1 MKRGEKFK
9 ILLRAKRGETFEI
22 DVVTCENAFVEVVL
36 VPSSGANLSC
46 WCSLPKFLV
55 CDFAYLHGNML
66 FSQRI
71 AKREFW

>member
-46 WCSLPKFLV
+46 WCSLSV
-55 CDFAYLHGNML
+55 EA
-66 FSQRI
+66 
-71 AKREFW
+71 